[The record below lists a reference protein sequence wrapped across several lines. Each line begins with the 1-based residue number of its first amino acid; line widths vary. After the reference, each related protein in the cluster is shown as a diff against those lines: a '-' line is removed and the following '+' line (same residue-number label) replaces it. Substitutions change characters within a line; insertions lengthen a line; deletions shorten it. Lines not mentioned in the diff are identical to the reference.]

1 MAVWTV
7 YLVRCAD
14 DTLYCGITNDLAAR
28 LAAHEAGKGAKY
40 TRGRGP
46 LKLVASRRCRD
57 KGVALRI
64 EHAIKKLAR
73 RDKLALDARRL
84 GAIARAAAAAKMR
97 DTAPK

>member
-1 MAVWTV
+1 VTWVV

-46 LKLVASRRCRD
+46 LELVATRRCRD
-57 KGVALRI
+57 KGIALRI
-64 EHAIKKLAR
+64 EHAVKQLDR
-73 RDKLALDARRL
+73 RAKLALDGKQLA
-84 GAIARAAAAAKMR
+84 AIARAASAKKLR
-97 DTAPK
+97 DTATR